1 MNTRCV
7 MSLYERLGGELK
19 IARIAAD
26 IFDTHATNPTVA
38 SRYMDSD
45 RERVIKMVTEFLC
58 AGTGGPQDYT
68 GKSMPEAHR
77 CMNINEAEYLAV
89 IDDIMAAL
97 DKNEVGEQEKQE
109 LLMIAYSLKGEII
122 GA

>member
-1 MNTRCV
+1 
-7 MSLYERLGGELK
+7 SLYERLGGEQK

-38 SRYMDSD
+38 SRYKDSD
-45 RERVIKMVTEFLC
+45 RERVIKMVTEFLS

-77 CMNINEAEYLAV
+77 SMNINEAEYLAV
-89 IDDIMAAL
+89 IDDIMVAL
-97 DKNEVGEQEKQE
+97 DKNEVGDQEKQE
-109 LLMIAYSLKGEII
+109 LLMIAASLKGEII

>member
-1 MNTRCV
+1 
-7 MSLYERLGGELK
+7 MSLYERLGGEDK

-38 SRYMDSD
+38 SRYQDSD
-45 RERVIKMVTEFLC
+45 RERVIKVVTEFLC

-77 CMNINEAEYLAV
+77 CMNISETEYLAV

-109 LLMIAYSLKGEII
+109 LLMIAYSIKGEII

>member
-1 MNTRCV
+1 

-26 IFDTHATNPTVA
+26 IFDTHTTNPTVA
-38 SRYMDSD
+38 NRYQDSD

-97 DKNEVGEQEKQE
+97 DKNEVGELEKQE

-122 GA
+122 GM